1 MLFRLAAVFAASFGL
16 AGTAGAAEPAPGV
29 VPLGDFFRN
38 PVFYDVQISRD
49 GRYLSAITHTENLP
63 TARNIVVMEVGKW
76 NESRLVT
83 AYQEEEIRWHD
94 WVDGERLVFMV
105 DRAYEDPGKSSEYVG
120 FYSVRHD
127 GKKGRMLHEP
137 FRRDSRRGRGTST
150 SNMAGNTGGV
160 RENLSMINDLPN
172 DPDNILVAVNG
183 NSLMFPDA
191 YRMSLK
197 NGRLESAGRANQD
210 IERWFADHEGQV
222 RVAVGRGEVRDDL
235 NRTLLYRETEKDDWQ
250 TIRSFYGDDLTLHAF
265 DGDNRHFWLSARV
278 DRDTSAL
285 YRLDLTTGE
294 LGEPVLADPVYDVND
309 YGRHTRGLIVDRDGR
324 TLSYEY
330 MADKPR
336 QFNLDDTWNEHQQII
351 DGALPERFNQIVDWS
366 DDRQRLVVKS
376 SSDRE
381 PGRYYLL
388 DLEAGSL
395 RFVVAERPWIDEGR
409 MAAMTPVSFEARDG
423 MTIHAYLT
431 LPPGRSDAGCAPH
444 CGLPLIVHPHGGP
457 YGIRD
462 DWGYNPDVQFLASRG
477 YAVLQVNYRGSGG
490 YGARFEVAGYQRWGL
505 EMQDDLTDAVEWA
518 IERGYADPGRVA
530 IYGASYG
537 GYATMMGLVKTPDL
551 YRLGINYV
559 GVVDLVE
566 LYRQDTRRDRFRV
579 AGYNGLV
586 ESYWKDRIGDPGID
600 KQRFHDTS
608 PLNFVEQIKVP
619 VLVVHGRLDSRVESD
634 YQYQP
639 LVRALKKHD
648 KVHETLYKRHEGHGF
663 YREQNQIEL
672 YEKIE
677 GFLARYMPA
686 EEGGPAQVAD
696 R

>member
-1 MLFRLAAVFAASFGL
+1 MSCRPVAVLVLLSTLPGA
-16 AGTAGAAEPAPGV
+16 AGAAQPAPGV
-29 VPLGDFFRN
+29 LPLEDFFRN
-38 PVFYDVQISRD
+38 PAFYDVQISRD
-49 GRYLSAITHTENLP
+49 GRYLSAITHTEDLP

-94 WVDGERLVFMV
+94 WVDGGRLVFMV

-137 FRRDSRRGRGTST
+137 FRRDSRRGRGTSAG
-150 SNMAGNTGGV
+150 NMAANSGGL
-160 RENLSMINDLPN
+160 RENLSMISDLPN
-172 DPDNILVAVNG
+172 DPEHILVAVNG
-183 NSLMFPDA
+183 NSVVFPDVF
-191 YRMSLK
+191 RMRLK
-197 NGRLESAGRANQD
+197 NGSLEPAGRANQD
-210 IERWFADHEGQV
+210 IRRWFADHEGQV
-222 RVAVGRGEVRDDL
+222 RVALGQGEVRDDL

-250 TIRSFYGDDLTLHAF
+250 TILSFYGNDLTPHAF
-265 DGDNRHFWLSARV
+265 DGDNRHLWLSARL

-294 LGEPVLADPVYDVND
+294 LGAPVLADPVFDVND
-309 YGRHTRGLIVDRDGR
+309 YGRYTRGLVVDRDGR
-324 TLSYEY
+324 ALSYEY
-330 MADKPR
+330 MADRPR
-336 QFNLDDTWNEHQQII
+336 QFNLDDRWARHQQTV
-351 DGALPERFNQIVDWS
+351 DGALPGRFNQIVDWS
-366 DDRQRLVVKS
+366 DDRNRLVVKS

-388 DLEAGSL
+388 DLEAASL
-395 RFVVAERPWIDEGR
+395 RFVVAERPWIDEEK

-423 MTIHAYLT
+423 MTVHAYLT
-431 LPPGRSDAGCAPH
+431 LPTGHAVDGCEQT

-457 YGIRD
+457 YGVRD
-462 DWGYNPDVQFLASRG
+462 DWSYNPDVQFLASRG

-490 YGARFEVAGYQRWGL
+490 YGGHFETAGYKRWGL
-505 EMQDDLTDAVEWA
+505 EMQDDLTDAVGWA
-518 IERGYADPGRVA
+518 IERGYADPDRVA

-551 YRLGINYV
+551 YRAGINYV
-559 GVVDLVE
+559 GVVDLVA
-566 LYRQDTRRDRFRV
+566 LYRQGARRDRGRV
-579 AGYNGLV
+579 AGWNGFV
-586 ESYWKDRIGDPGID
+586 EHYWRDRIGDPGTD
-600 KQRFHDTS
+600 KERFHDTS
-608 PLNFVEQIKVP
+608 PLNFVDQIEAP
-619 VLVVHGRLDSRVESD
+619 VLVVHGRLDYNVESD

-686 EEGGPAQVAD
+686 EEGTPARVAD